1 MLKCISQI
9 LLIHLTFHHFIIKC
23 DRDYYNMRQL
33 FYYNYNKRLLQKV
46 SDFLLK
52 NATVLLKYVTVITKC
67 VDFTTNCES
76 YYKVRCLL

>member
-1 MLKCISQI
+1 
-9 LLIHLTFHHFIIKC
+9 
-23 DRDYYNMRQL
+23 MRQL
-33 FYYNYNKRLLQKV
+33 IYYNYNKRLLQNV

-76 YYKVRCLL
+76 YYKVQCLL